1 MYTKF
6 SINRFILELTAIASV
21 FSANAASGVIELEIP
36 GMNTATAAA
45 IQDFRTNA
53 CPETV
58 EALRA
63 SVATNYD
70 GVVVRKADKRDEL
83 QAEADALREQLE
95 EMIAS
100 NAPLYQINRQQNLI
114 NERQALVDEMTDIV
128 DDMIEYKWYRVDQ
141 NVVRFAD
148 SRFGRKHDGNYRYN
162 EPDADGF
169 IPLLGAA
176 DDVCVGYTHV
186 TNAAYA
192 LFDPTHAFEPGKEGH
207 PVVNVSYSNA
217 VAYCEWLTENSP
229 NYAYKY
235 RLPTQEEWELAAGH
249 MPKDASINA
258 ANVESGTTD
267 VYCYYSIYTNGAQ
280 SLSGCLDMWGN
291 AWEWLATPHTNGQMK
306 IKGGAFDEER
316 SQCRTEERGNGR
328 DPTQGYPNV
337 GFRLLR
343 TKNWGASVIHDAN
356 AARWLANNVT
366 GGAALTAAD
375 YKVLEGDPDGDGQPT
390 WAEYIALTD
399 PNDEVSRFLTDIR
412 INADG
417 TPEVFCTDGYNK
429 KMVASRTYTLWGKV
443 NLSDTLWLKVGENI
457 HLYHFFKYTVETR

>member
-1 MYTKF
+1 MTLRL
-6 SINRFILELTAIASV
+6 SIGRSI
-21 FSANAASGVIELEIP
+21 SALAALAATCPADAASGVIELEIP
-36 GMNTATAAA
+36 GMNPATAAA
-45 IQDFRTNA
+45 IQDFRTNS
-53 CPETV
+53 CPATV

-63 SVATNYD
+63 SVASNYD
-70 GVVVRKADKRDEL
+70 GVVARKADKRDEL
-83 QAEADALREQLE
+83 QAEADALRVQLE

-100 NAPLYQINRQQNLI
+100 NAPQYQINRQQNLI
-114 NERQALVDEMTDIV
+114 DERQALVDEMTDIV

-148 SRFGRKHDGNYRYN
+148 SRFGRKHDGDYRYN

-192 LFDPTHAFEPGKEGH
+192 LFDPTHAYEPGKEGH

-217 VAYCEWLTENSP
+217 VAYCDWLTENSP

-267 VYCYYSIYTNGAQ
+267 VYCYYGIYTNGAQ

-306 IKGGAFDEER
+306 IKGGAFDEDR

-328 DPTQGYPNV
+328 NPNFGYPNV

-343 TKNWGASVIHDAN
+343 TKNWGASVIQDAN
-356 AARWLANNVT
+356 ATRWLANNVE
-366 GGAALTAAD
+366 GGATLTAAD
-375 YKVLEGDPDGDGQPT
+375 YTTLEGDPDGDGFAT
-390 WAEYIALTD
+390 WQEYIALTD
-399 PNDEVSRFLTDIR
+399 PNDPVSRFTTGIR
-412 INADG
+412 MNADG
-417 TPEVFCTDGYNK
+417 SPDVFCTDGYAE
-429 KMVASRTYTLWGKV
+429 KMVPSRVYTLWGKV
-443 NLSDTLWLKVGENI
+443 NLTDTLWLKVGENV
-457 HLYHFFKYTVETR
+457 HLYRFFKYTVETR

>member
-1 MYTKF
+1 MKIPPKYYISF
-6 SINRFILELTAIASV
+6 VIVLASMR
-21 FSANAASGVIELEIP
+21 SYAASGVIELEIP
-36 GMNTATAAA
+36 GMNPATAAA

-53 CPETV
+53 CPATV

-70 GVVVRKADKRDEL
+70 GVVARKADKRDEL
-83 QAEADALREQLE
+83 QAETDALQVELE

-100 NAPLYQINRQQNLI
+100 NAPQYQINRQQNLI

-148 SRFGRKHDGNYRYN
+148 SRFGRKHDGDYRYN

-192 LFDPTHAFEPGKEGH
+192 LFDPTHTFEPGKEGH

-217 VAYCEWLTENSP
+217 VAYCEWLTERSP

-258 ANVESGTTD
+258 ANVTNSTTD
-267 VYCYYSIYTNGAQ
+267 VYYYYSIYTNGAQ

-291 AWEWLATPHTNGQMK
+291 AWEWLATPHVDGQMK
-306 IKGGAFDEER
+306 IKGGAFDEDR

-343 TKNWGASVIHDAN
+343 TKNWGASVIQDSN
-356 AARWLANNVT
+356 AARWLSNNVT
-366 GGAALTAAD
+366 GGATLTAAD

-390 WAEYIALTD
+390 WAEYIALTN
-399 PNDEVSRFLTDIR
+399 PNDPVSRFLSDIR

-417 TPEVFCTDGYNK
+417 ALEVFCTDGYNK

-443 NLSDTLWLKVGENI
+443 NLSDTLWLKVDGNA
-457 HLYHFFKYTVETR
+457 HLYRFFKYTVETR

>member
-1 MYTKF
+1 MRISSRYHISF
-6 SINRFILELTAIASV
+6 VIAL
-21 FSANAASGVIELEIP
+21 AWAHAYAASGVIELEIP
-36 GMNTATAAA
+36 GMNPATAAA
-45 IQDFRTNA
+45 IQDFRTNS
-53 CPETV
+53 CPDTV

-70 GVVVRKADKRDEL
+70 GVVARKADKRDEL
-83 QAEADALREQLE
+83 QAETDALQVQLE

-100 NAPLYQINRQQNLI
+100 NAPQYQINRQQNLI
-114 NERQALVDEMTDIV
+114 NERQALVDEMTEIV

-148 SRFGRKHDGNYRYN
+148 SRFGRRHDGDYRYN

-192 LFDPTHAFEPGKEGH
+192 QFAPSHSFPSGCEGH
-207 PVVNVSYSNA
+207 PVVNVSYEDA

-229 NYAYKY
+229 GHAYKY

-249 MPKDASINA
+249 MPKDAAINA

-267 VYCYYSIYTNGAQ
+267 VYYYYSIYTNGAQ

-306 IKGGAFDEER
+306 IKGGAFDEDR

-343 TKNWGASVIHDAN
+343 TKNWGASVIQDAN

-366 GGAALTAAD
+366 GGSTLTAAD

-399 PNDEVSRFLTDIR
+399 PNDGVSRFLTDIR
-412 INADG
+412 MNADG
-417 TPEVFCTDGYNK
+417 TPDVFCTDGYVE
-429 KMVASRTYTLWGKV
+429 KMAPSRTYTLWGKV
-443 NLSDTLWLKVGENI
+443 NLSDTLWLKVNGNA
-457 HLYHFFKYTVETR
+457 HLYRFFKYTVQTR

>member
-1 MYTKF
+1 MKKTIQSF
-6 SINRFILELTAIASV
+6 LAIAV
-21 FSANAASGVIELEIP
+21 AAAATAGHAASGVIELEIP
-36 GMNTATAAA
+36 GMNPATAAA
-45 IQDFRTNA
+45 IQDFRTNS
-53 CPETV
+53 CPDTV

-70 GVVVRKADKRDEL
+70 GVVARKADKRDEL
-83 QAEADALREQLE
+83 QAETDALQVQLE

-100 NAPLYQINRQQNLI
+100 NAPQYQINRQQNLI
-114 NERQALVDEMTDIV
+114 NERQALVDEMTEIV

-148 SRFGRKHDGNYRYN
+148 SRFGRRHDGDYRYN

-192 LFDPTHAFEPGKEGH
+192 LFAPSHPFPSGCEGH
-207 PVVNVSYSNA
+207 PVVNVSYEDA

-229 NYAYKY
+229 GHAYKY

-249 MPKDASINA
+249 MPKDAAINA

-267 VYCYYSIYTNGAQ
+267 VYYYYSIYTNGAQ

-306 IKGGAFDEER
+306 IKGGAFDEDR

-328 DPTQGYPNV
+328 DPNV

-343 TKNWGASVIHDAN
+343 TKNWGASVIQDAN

-366 GGAALTAAD
+366 GGSTLTAAD

-390 WAEYIALTD
+390 WAEYIALTN
-399 PNDEVSRFLTDIR
+399 PNDGISRFLTDIR
-412 INADG
+412 MNADG
-417 TPEVFCTDGYNK
+417 TPDVFCTDGYVE
-429 KMVASRTYTLWGKV
+429 KMAPSRIYTLWGKV
-443 NLSDTLWLKVGENI
+443 NLSDTLWLKVNGNA
-457 HLYHFFKYTVETR
+457 HLYRFFKYTVQTR

>member
-1 MYTKF
+1 MRISSRYHISF
-6 SINRFILELTAIASV
+6 VIAL
-21 FSANAASGVIELEIP
+21 AWAHAYAASGVIELEIP
-36 GMNTATAAA
+36 GMNPATAAA
-45 IQDFRTNA
+45 IQDFRTNS
-53 CPETV
+53 CPDTV

-70 GVVVRKADKRDEL
+70 GVVARKADKRDEL
-83 QAEADALREQLE
+83 QAETDALQVQLE

-100 NAPLYQINRQQNLI
+100 NAPQYQINRQQNLI
-114 NERQALVDEMTDIV
+114 NERQALVDEMTEIV

-148 SRFGRKHDGNYRYN
+148 SRFGRRHDGDYRYN

-192 LFDPTHAFEPGKEGH
+192 QFAPSHPFPLGCEGH
-207 PVVNVSYSNA
+207 PVVNVSYEDA

-229 NYAYKY
+229 GHAYKY

-249 MPKDASINA
+249 MPKDAAINA

-267 VYCYYSIYTNGAQ
+267 VYYYYSIYTNGAQ

-306 IKGGAFDEER
+306 IKGGAFDEDR

-343 TKNWGASVIHDAN
+343 TKNWGASVIQDAN

-366 GGAALTAAD
+366 GGSTLTAAD

-390 WAEYIALTD
+390 WAEYIALTN
-399 PNDEVSRFLTDIR
+399 PNDGISRFLTDIR
-412 INADG
+412 MNADG
-417 TPEVFCTDGYNK
+417 TPDVFCTDGYVE
-429 KMVASRTYTLWGKV
+429 KMVPSRTYTLWGKV
-443 NLSDTLWLKVGENI
+443 NLSDTLWLKVNGNA
-457 HLYHFFKYTVETR
+457 HLYRFFKYTVQTR

>member
-1 MYTKF
+1 MKIPLKY
-6 SINRFILELTAIASV
+6 SIILGMALACVRAY
-21 FSANAASGVIELEIP
+21 AASGVIELEIP
-36 GMNTATAAA
+36 GMNPATAAA
-45 IQDFRTNA
+45 IQDFRTNS

-63 SVATNYD
+63 SVASNYD
-70 GVVVRKADKRDEL
+70 GVVVRKADKRDDL
-83 QAEADALREQLE
+83 QAETDALREQLE

-100 NAPLYQINRQQNLI
+100 NAPQYQINRQQTLI

-148 SRFGRKHDGNYRYN
+148 SRFGRRHDGDYRYN

-192 LFDPTHAFEPGKEGH
+192 QFAPSHPFPSGCEGH
-207 PVVNVSYSNA
+207 PVVNVSYEDA
-217 VAYCEWLTENSP
+217 VAYCEWLTEHSP

-291 AWEWLATPHTNGQMK
+291 AWEWLATPHVDGQMK

-343 TKNWGASVIHDAN
+343 TKNWGASVIQDSN
-356 AARWLANNVT
+356 AARWLSNNVT
-366 GGAALTAAD
+366 GGATLTAAD

-390 WAEYIALTD
+390 WAEYIALTN
-399 PNDEVSRFLTDIR
+399 PNDPVSRFLSDIR

-417 TPEVFCTDGYNK
+417 ALEVFCTDGYNK

-443 NLSDTLWLKVGENI
+443 NLSDTLWLKVDGNA
-457 HLYHFFKYTVETR
+457 HLYRFFKYTVETR